1 MKKEAIF
8 QIRVQCNDEACEHMN
23 LHLSIASYDDQGSL
37 RKVDHTDATPL
48 QKDTIYR
55 VETSVPSAAVAVSV
69 YAVPQ
74 TDPASDSVADNPNF
88 TLTYEIFKNE
98 EKIDTKKMSINR
110 WGGAQIIGLRYE

>member
-1 MKKEAIF
+1 MGKEAIF

-37 RKVDHTDATPL
+37 RKVDYTDATPI
-48 QKDTIYR
+48 QKESIYT
-55 VETSVPSAAVAVSV
+55 VDSSIPATTVAISI

-74 TDPASDSVADNPNF
+74 TSPISDLVADNPNF
-88 TLTYEIFKNE
+88 TLTYEIFKNGK
-98 EKIDTKKMSINR
+98 KIDTKKMSINR